1 MNTLNPHNLCF
12 GRKAALN
19 LLNRRFKDL
28 KEGYRQNLALL
39 GSRYIGKSTI
49 LQKFVSEI
57 DDPDTIVIYLNLE
70 NRDFDYFYSKIIK
83 SILFNFARS
92 KNLPPQEEIKVL
104 IEITRP
110 LIPQTVEAVE
120 KILALIKAKKYSEAY
135 QDLIALPEIF
145 NTEAGK
151 FCVVI
156 LDEFH
161 GLEDFPVEEAFQE
174 MGNKIM
180 TQRRCL
186 YVIASSY
193 PEVANRILS
202 EQLTLLFGNFEI
214 INIGSFDGVASQ
226 EFVEKF
232 VGDLRIGSHLRSF
245 LADFTGGQPLY
256 LSLLCQELIHLSAVH
271 KQTEVYVP
279 LITQAIEDMVFNPWG
294 ALSRHFDLMV
304 SELCQGKGN
313 RPVTA
318 LLIALA
324 NGKCR
329 LKDLL
334 EVLSQKPAQ
343 VNQKLNR
350 LIELDIVEKNGN
362 IFQFKDKLFRYWL
375 KYVLQKRIMA
385 IDLEPGKQHKLFKEE
400 LNRAVVDFQATSRK
414 DLSTRMTEL
423 FHCFD
428 NESLNLNGRR
438 YKLPVFSEIAPLKLR
453 SIAGTY
459 IDAFSGQCD
468 EGTWLVAMRKDPFTE
483 GDINAFLAEAKNMGP
498 KPQRLIVVSLSNLDE
513 NARVRALQER
523 MWVWNEQEV
532 NSLMHLYDKPYVV
545 R

>member
-1 MNTLNPHNLCF
+1 MNTLSPHNFCF
-12 GRKAALN
+12 GRKAALS
-19 LLNRRFKDL
+19 LLGRRLKDL

-49 LQKFVSEI
+49 LQKFISEI
-57 DDPDTIVIYLNLE
+57 DDPETIVIYLNLE
-70 NRDFDYFYSKIIK
+70 NRDFDYFSSKIIK
-83 SILFNFARS
+83 SILFNFAKSR
-92 KNLPPQEEIKVL
+92 NLAPQEEIKVL
-104 IEITRP
+104 MEITRP

-120 KILALIKAKKYSEAY
+120 KILALTKAKKFNEAY
-135 QDLIALPEIF
+135 QDLIALPEVF

-151 FCVVI
+151 FCVIV

-161 GLEDFPVEEAFQE
+161 DLENFPVEEAFQE

-193 PEVANRILS
+193 PELANRILS
-202 EQLTLLFGNFEI
+202 EKLTLLFGNFEI
-214 INIGSFDGVASQ
+214 IPVGSFDGVTSQ
-226 EFVEKF
+226 EFIEKSM
-232 VGDLRIGSHLRSF
+232 GDVHIGSHLRSF

-256 LSLLCQELIHLSAVH
+256 LGLICRELIHLAAVH
-271 KQTEVYVP
+271 KQSEVYVP
-279 LITQAIEDMVFNPWG
+279 LITQAIEDVVFNPWG
-294 ALSRHFDLMV
+294 ALSRHFDLMI

-313 RPVTA
+313 RAVTA

-334 EVLSQKPAQ
+334 DALSQKQTQ

-350 LIELDIVEKNGN
+350 LIELDILEKNGN

-385 IDLEPGKQHKLFKEE
+385 IDLEPGKQYKLFREE
-400 LNRAVVDFQATSRK
+400 LNRAVIDFQVTSRK
-414 DLSTRMTEL
+414 DLSTRMVEL

-438 YKLPVFSEIAPLKLR
+438 YKLPVFSQITPLKLR

-459 IDAFSGQCD
+459 IDAMCTECD

-483 GDINAFLAEAKNMGP
+483 GDINALLSEAKNMGP
-498 KPQRLIVVSLSNLDE
+498 KPQRLVVVSLSNLDE

-523 MWVWNEQEV
+523 MWVWNEQEI